1 MDREGTGAR
10 ERRTRT
16 GDRERRTRT
25 GARERGQGQELERE
39 DRDRKQEVLEAG
51 GGCWLPA
58 GSRWQTVPPPSC
70 QAFIP
75 GADFSSF
82 LDTAFTALPVGWRT
96 G

>member
-1 MDREGTGAR
+1 MDREGTGDR

-51 GGCWLPA
+51 GGC
-58 GSRWQTVPPPSC
+58 
-70 QAFIP
+70 
-75 GADFSSF
+75 
-82 LDTAFTALPVGWRT
+82 
-96 G
+96 